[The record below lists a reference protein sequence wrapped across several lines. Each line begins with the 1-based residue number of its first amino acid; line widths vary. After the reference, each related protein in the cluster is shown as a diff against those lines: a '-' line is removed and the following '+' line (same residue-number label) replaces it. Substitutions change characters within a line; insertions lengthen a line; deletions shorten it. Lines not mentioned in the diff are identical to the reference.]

1 MTAREVMLKYKIH
14 RQTLYRWRKLG
25 LIEYTQTPSGRYV
38 YGINKK
44 YESGEINIEV
54 PKTVIY
60 ARVSTSGQKE
70 NLDRQIKRL
79 KQFATSN
86 GFIID
91 EIYSEVASA
100 LNYNRKKFNKLMNE
114 IYDRKVNNLII
125 EYKDRLVR
133 VGFEHLESIC
143 KKFNVNLIII
153 DKTEDESKDKQ
164 KEIINDLVS
173 IMHHFS
179 AKIYSLRK
187 NKNKITAILNANLK
201 S

>member
-1 MTAREVMLKYKIH
+1 MTAKEVMLKYRIT
-14 RQTLYRWRKLG
+14 RQTLYRWRRDGVIDYSK
-25 LIEYTQTPSGRYV
+25 TPSGRYI
-38 YGINKK
+38 YGYNNS
-44 YESGEINIEV
+44 YEAAGEKEIEIK
-54 PKTVIY
+54 KTVIY

-79 KQFATSN
+79 KQFASAN
-86 GFIID
+86 GMIID
-91 EIYSEVASA
+91 DIHFEIASA
-100 LNYNRKKFNKLMNE
+100 LNYNRKKFNKMLNDIFDGKIE
-114 IYDRKVNNLII
+114 TILI

-133 VGFEHLESIC
+133 VGFDHFENIC
-143 KKFNVNLIII
+143 KRFGVKLIVV
-153 DKTEDESKDKQ
+153 DKTEDLSKDKH

-187 NKNKITAILNANLK
+187 NKKKIELLLNAN

>member
-1 MTAREVMLKYKIH
+1 MTAGEVMSKYRIH

-44 YESGEINIEV
+44 YESGEIDIEV

-70 NLDRQIKRL
+70 NLDRQVKRL

-91 EIYSEVASA
+91 EVYSEVASA

-114 IYDRKVNNLII
+114 IYDRKILWSFCMTNNNII
-125 EYKDRLVR
+125 CN
-133 VGFEHLESIC
+133 I
-143 KKFNVNLIII
+143 
-153 DKTEDESKDKQ
+153 SKVT
-164 KEIINDLVS
+164 N
-173 IMHHFS
+173 MNH
-179 AKIYSLRK
+179 
-187 NKNKITAILNANLK
+187 
-201 S
+201 